1 MRAKWH
7 LLSPAWNFIF
17 LDQIHTFIWSAK
29 KMTFREFIQ
38 NMSKTLSKC
47 LSKWIKVDK
56 WDYLKNPSQELK
68 SSFCLGFLWI
78 PKKTGRQNWRG
89 PIFLR
94 FNLVKLQCEQW
105 AAEVGATKP
114 KTLKSCIK
122 CKKKSN
128 LTRLGFYVVWEN
140 VLNTPKLSIFACPD
154 WIELDALRPLG
165 KLSESRI
172 YRNWAEILDY
182 LLFSIVYIL
191 IFG

>member
-1 MRAKWH
+1 MGLSSSKFQVQAKLYIPSTINTENCSAQPSEQIENSRHPKQKDFLNSCEGFLRAKWH

-94 FNLVKLQCEQW
+94 FDL
-105 AAEVGATKP
+105 
-114 KTLKSCIK
+114 
-122 CKKKSN
+122 
-128 LTRLGFYVVWEN
+128 
-140 VLNTPKLSIFACPD
+140 
-154 WIELDALRPLG
+154 IE
-165 KLSESRI
+165 
-172 YRNWAEILDY
+172 
-182 LLFSIVYIL
+182 
-191 IFG
+191 